1 MQEIRRI
8 RTRFNQLTLRA
19 GLALAVAGLASS
31 CRQVQPLPLAESHP
45 AQPSGPVLYEWTGA
59 GLTGPV
65 AVRIDLSEQKAELS
79 RGGQPAGWTY
89 VASGTS
95 SHPTPAGSFSIK
107 EKVRQKRSTS
117 WGVVVDASGDTVNRN
132 ARNGR
137 SAVPS
142 GGRFVGA
149 SMPFWM
155 RINGAIG
162 MHAGPIPHPG
172 RPASH
177 GCIRLPRGMAE
188 ILFEVSDLGTPVEVV
203 P

>member
-1 MQEIRRI
+1 MMYFKKITSRI
-8 RTRFNQLTLRA
+8 
-19 GLALAVAGLASS
+19 GLALVVAGMACS
-31 CRQVQPLPLAESHP
+31 CRHVQVQPLPGVEPRPGRL
-45 AQPSGPVLYEWTGA
+45 AQPAGPVLYEWKGA
-59 GLTGPV
+59 ELTGPV
-65 AVRIDLSEQKAELS
+65 AVSIDLSEQKAQLS

-95 SHPTPAGSFSIK
+95 SHPTPVGSFSIK
-107 EKVRQKRSTS
+107 EKARHKRSTS
-117 WGVVVDASGDTVNRN
+117 WGVVVDASGDTVNRD

-172 RPASH
+172 SPASH
-177 GCIRLPRGMAE
+177 GCIRLPRDIAE
-188 ILFEVSDLGTPVEVV
+188 ILFEITDLGTPVEVV

>member
-1 MQEIRRI
+1 MIQIKQITFRI
-8 RTRFNQLTLRA
+8 
-19 GLALAVAGLASS
+19 GLVLAVAGMASS
-31 CRQVQPLPLAESHP
+31 CRQLPPLPLVESPRVRLDQPP
-45 AQPSGPVLYEWTGA
+45 AGPVLYEWTGA
-59 GLTGPV
+59 ELTGPV
-65 AVRIDLSEQKAELS
+65 TVTIDLSEQKARIS

-95 SHPTPAGSFSIK
+95 SHPTPVGSFSIK
-107 EKVRQKRSTS
+107 EKARYKRSTS

-142 GGRFVGA
+142 GGYFVGA

-172 RPASH
+172 SPASH

-188 ILFEVSDLGTPVEVV
+188 ILFEATQLGAPVEVV

>member
-1 MQEIRRI
+1 MIQIKQITFRI
-8 RTRFNQLTLRA
+8 
-19 GLALAVAGLASS
+19 GLVLAVAGMASS
-31 CRQVQPLPLAESHP
+31 CRQLPPLPLVESPRVRLDQPP
-45 AQPSGPVLYEWTGA
+45 AGPVLYEWTGA
-59 GLTGPV
+59 ELTGPV
-65 AVRIDLSEQKAELS
+65 SVTIDLSEQKARIT

-95 SHPTPAGSFSIK
+95 SHPTPVGSFSIK
-107 EKVRQKRSTS
+107 EKARYKRSTT

-142 GGRFVGA
+142 GGHFVGA

-172 RPASH
+172 SPASH

-188 ILFEVSDLGTPVEVV
+188 ILFEATQLGAPVEVV

>member
-1 MQEIRRI
+1 MIQIKQITSRI
-8 RTRFNQLTLRA
+8 
-19 GLALAVAGLASS
+19 GLALAVAGMASS
-31 CRQVQPLPLAESHP
+31 CRQVQPVPLVESQRDRPGQQP
-45 AQPSGPVLYEWTGA
+45 AGPALYEWTGA
-59 GLTGPV
+59 ELTGPV
-65 AVRIDLSEQKAELS
+65 TVSIDLSEQKAQLS

-95 SHPTPAGSFSIK
+95 SHPTPVGSFSIK

-142 GGRFVGA
+142 GGRIVGA

-172 RPASH
+172 SPASH

-188 ILFEVSDLGTPVEVV
+188 ILFEVTDLGTPVEVV

>member
-1 MQEIRRI
+1 MIQFKQITSRI
-8 RTRFNQLTLRA
+8 
-19 GLALAVAGLASS
+19 GLALAIAGMACS
-31 CRQVQPLPLAESHP
+31 CRQMQPVPLVESPRVSP
-45 AQPSGPVLYEWTGA
+45 AQPPAGPVLFEWAGA
-59 GLTGPV
+59 GLPGPV
-65 AVRIDLSEQKAELS
+65 AVSIDLSEQKAQLS

-95 SHPTPAGSFSIK
+95 SHPTPVGSFSIQ
-107 EKVRQKRSTS
+107 EKARYKRSTS

-132 ARNGR
+132 ARSGR

-172 RPASH
+172 SPASH

-188 ILFEVSDLGTPVEVV
+188 ILFEVTELGTPVEVV

>member
-1 MQEIRRI
+1 MT
-8 RTRFNQLTLRA
+8 TRFNQLTLRA

-31 CRQVQPLPLAESHP
+31 CRHVQPLPLVESRPEQPP
-45 AQPSGPVLYEWTGA
+45 AGPVLYEWTGA
-59 GLTGPV
+59 ELTGPV
-65 AVRIDLSEQKAELS
+65 TVTIDLSEQKARIS

-95 SHPTPAGSFSIK
+95 SHPTPVGSFSIK
-107 EKVRQKRSTS
+107 EKARYKRSTS

-172 RPASH
+172 SPASH
-177 GCIRLPRGMAE
+177 GYIRLPRGMAE
-188 ILFEVSDLGTPVEVV
+188 ILFEATELGTPVEVV

>member
-1 MQEIRRI
+1 MIQIKQITFRI
-8 RTRFNQLTLRA
+8 
-19 GLALAVAGLASS
+19 GLVLAVAGMASS
-31 CRQVQPLPLAESHP
+31 CRQLPPLPLVESPRVRLDQPP
-45 AQPSGPVLYEWTGA
+45 AGPVLYEWTGA
-59 GLTGPV
+59 ELTGPV
-65 AVRIDLSEQKAELS
+65 SVTIDLSEQKARIS

-95 SHPTPAGSFSIK
+95 SHPTPVGSFSIK
-107 EKVRQKRSTS
+107 EKARYKRSTS

-142 GGRFVGA
+142 GGHFVGA

-172 RPASH
+172 SPASH

-188 ILFEVSDLGTPVEVV
+188 ILFEATQLGAPVEVV

>member
-1 MQEIRRI
+1 MIQFKQITSRI
-8 RTRFNQLTLRA
+8 
-19 GLALAVAGLASS
+19 GLALVIAGMACS
-31 CRQVQPLPLAESHP
+31 CRQMQPVPLVESHRVSP
-45 AQPSGPVLYEWTGA
+45 AQPPAGPVLFEWTGA
-59 GLTGPV
+59 ELTGPV
-65 AVRIDLSEQKAELS
+65 AVSIDLSEQKAQLS

-95 SHPTPAGSFSIK
+95 SHPTPMGSFSIQ
-107 EKVRQKRSTS
+107 EKARYKRSTS

-172 RPASH
+172 SPASH

-188 ILFEVSDLGTPVEVV
+188 ILFEVTELGTPVEVV

>member
-1 MQEIRRI
+1 MIQIKQITFRI
-8 RTRFNQLTLRA
+8 
-19 GLALAVAGLASS
+19 GLVLAVAGMASS
-31 CRQVQPLPLAESHP
+31 CRQLPPLPLVESPRVRLDQPP
-45 AQPSGPVLYEWTGA
+45 AGPVLYEWTGA
-59 GLTGPV
+59 ELTGPV
-65 AVRIDLSEQKAELS
+65 TVTIDLSEQKARIS

-95 SHPTPAGSFSIK
+95 SHPTPVGSFSIK
-107 EKVRQKRSTS
+107 EKARYKRSTS

-142 GGRFVGA
+142 GGHFVGA

-172 RPASH
+172 SPASH

-188 ILFEVSDLGTPVEVV
+188 ILFEATQLGAPVEVV

>member
-1 MQEIRRI
+1 MIQFKQITSRI
-8 RTRFNQLTLRA
+8 
-19 GLALAVAGLASS
+19 GLALAIAGMACS
-31 CRQVQPLPLAESHP
+31 CRQMQPVPLVESQRVSP
-45 AQPSGPVLYEWTGA
+45 AQPPAGPVLFEWTGA
-59 GLTGPV
+59 ELTGPV
-65 AVRIDLSEQKAELS
+65 AVSIDLSEQKAQLS

-95 SHPTPAGSFSIK
+95 SHPTPMGSFSIQ
-107 EKVRQKRSTS
+107 EKARYKRSTS

-172 RPASH
+172 SPASH

-188 ILFEVSDLGTPVEVV
+188 ILFEVTELGTPVEVV

>member
-1 MQEIRRI
+1 MIQIQQITFRI
-8 RTRFNQLTLRA
+8 
-19 GLALAVAGLASS
+19 GLVLAVAGMASS
-31 CRQVQPLPLAESHP
+31 CRQLPPLLLVESPRVRPDQPP
-45 AQPSGPVLYEWTGA
+45 AGPVLYEWTGA
-59 GLTGPV
+59 ELTGPV
-65 AVRIDLSEQKAELS
+65 SVTIDLSEQKARIS

-95 SHPTPAGSFSIK
+95 SHPTPVGSFSIK
-107 EKVRQKRSTS
+107 EKARYKRSTS

-142 GGRFVGA
+142 GGHFVGA

-172 RPASH
+172 SPASH

-188 ILFEVSDLGTPVEVV
+188 ILFEATQLGAPVEVV